1 MVGCIA
7 ELTCCTD
14 LEIRRQNPFSFSVLF
29 AKSGRDHGGAVVC
42 VVMYSMGS
50 CLGAPGDPN

>member
-1 MVGCIA
+1 M
-7 ELTCCTD
+7 D
-14 LEIRRQNPFSFSVLF
+14 LIGTGYRDQRGNPFPFSFLF